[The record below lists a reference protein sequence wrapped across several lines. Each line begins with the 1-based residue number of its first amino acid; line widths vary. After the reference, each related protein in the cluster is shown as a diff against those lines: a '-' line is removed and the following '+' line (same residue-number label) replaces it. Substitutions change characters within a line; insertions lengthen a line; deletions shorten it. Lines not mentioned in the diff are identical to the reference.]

1 MTKGEAGWRL
11 ALSPGKSGK
20 GFLAFIYDTGSEKMQ
35 AVAENVPIYDGLP
48 HHLAAVWNPRS
59 SETHGS
65 MGIFLDNKLVAS
77 ALLPLEK
84 LRPASGQH
92 FRIAVGGS
100 AVVVDEL
107 RFTTG
112 SLRPSEFL
120 TKGEARPAPELPI
133 AGNNE
138 RRIAP
143 ASRPGETPFQR
154 AARELQERKAEQ
166 AAERER
172 KRAEDDRRRREGF
185 GVRD

>member
-1 MTKGEAGWRL
+1 MAFACEIYLITHSDPVDEEISIT
-11 ALSPGKSGK
+11 AL
-20 GFLAFIYDTGSEKMQ
+20 
-35 AVAENVPIYDGLP
+35 
-48 HHLAAVWNPRS
+48 R
-59 SETHGS
+59 
-65 MGIFLDNKLVAS
+65 
-77 ALLPLEK
+77 
-84 LRPASGQH
+84 ASGT
-92 FRIAVGGS
+92 A

-107 RFTTG
+107 RYTTG

-120 TKGEARPAPELPI
+120 TKGEARPAPGPPI

-138 RRIAP
+138 RRESP
-143 ASRPGETPFQR
+143 PSRPGESPFQR